1 MSDVLLLSYLIALMQ
16 AILVCCFTTK
26 VGSFQKPTTRNSH
39 VGILNI
45 DAIVR
50 LLALA
55 AAIIAALRRPVPAIE
70 QTRTNPGAQLWL
82 MCC

>member
-1 MSDVLLLSYLIALMQ
+1 LSVVSQQNWRLPKAHDP
-16 AILVCCFTTK
+16 AIPQVHT
-26 VGSFQKPTTRNSH
+26 
-39 VGILNI
+39 LNL

-55 AAIIAALRRPVPAIE
+55 AAVIPAFRRGIPAIE

-82 MCC
+82 MCR